1 MTEAITR
8 NRIAVNAHARIR
20 DRCNSGISWGTNNY
34 PANSLVAWFAGTTA
48 GQAHALSA
56 GSFTAGMPN
65 ATQAKTALR
74 NFANLFGGIR
84 STRILIYRTHYTA
97 GNQLIYDGT
106 AIANT
111 NYKVGDFASSAPM
124 TTLRD
129 NVEMDLNTLNANLDE
144 LWNYY
149 VTRCRNTT
157 QTLSNTICHTSCHGN
172 CHCARG
178 RR

>member
-1 MTEAITR
+1 MLEFEIVATRVSRGELITTLQTHWWVGLL
-8 NRIAVNAHARIR
+8 AVLLDKHM
-20 DRCNSGISWGTNNY
+20 
-34 PANSLVAWFAGTTA
+34 
-48 GQAHALSA
+48 LSA
-56 GSFTAGMPN
+56 GSFAAGRPN
-65 ATQAKTALR
+65 ATQAKAALR

-84 STRILIYRTHYTA
+84 STRILIYRSHYQV
-97 GNQLIYDGT
+97 GSQLIYDGT
-106 AIANT
+106 AVANT
-111 NYKVGDFASSAPM
+111 NYKVGDFAAASPM

-129 NVEMDLNTLNANLDE
+129 NVEMDLNVLNANLDE

-149 VTRCRNTT
+149 VAYCRNSS